1 LEAVRMGL
9 AVAIVVGIAALVVVW
24 FVVSGYAV
32 RKSAKDTVVEDMPED
47 PKVETLRYRVPDTQD
62 PAVLITHLEQVGYTS
77 TLDEVRGDK
86 VLSIACPAGRDDD
99 RPRIRSALHEVDTTG
114 LEGAKLNPGRVT
126 FEDEK

>member
-1 LEAVRMGL
+1 MGL

-32 RKSAKDTVVEDMPED
+32 RKSAKNAVVEDTPED
-47 PKVETLRYRVPDTQD
+47 PKVETLRYRVPDIQD
-62 PAVLITHLEQVGYTS
+62 PAVLIAQLEQVGYMS
-77 TLDEVRGDK
+77 TLDDVRGDK
-86 VLSIACPAGRDDD
+86 VLSIACPEGRDED
-99 RPRIRSALHEVDTTG
+99 RSRIRSALHEVDTTG